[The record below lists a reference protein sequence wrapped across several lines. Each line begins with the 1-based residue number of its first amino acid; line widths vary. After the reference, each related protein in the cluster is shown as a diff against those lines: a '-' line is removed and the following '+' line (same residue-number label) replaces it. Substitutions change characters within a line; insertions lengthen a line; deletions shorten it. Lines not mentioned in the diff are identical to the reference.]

1 MVQST
6 STLPDRSLADR
17 PASESWL
24 RELDAHY
31 EPADRERIATACAL
45 MIDCRNEARLDTG
58 ETEARH
64 RLATADIL
72 FNLRMDADTLCAAL
86 LNGCLDRDALTE
98 ARLAERFG
106 SGIARMVADLGR
118 IGALTNVER
127 IIAEK
132 DQHEHEENLRRLL
145 LGIAEDV
152 RVVLVVL
159 AERLHLM
166 RAAKSLEPSRQ
177 IALAEDT
184 ERVYAPLANRLGVWQ
199 IKWELEDLALRY
211 LHPQEYKRVATA
223 LRERRAERQDYIAQV
238 IALLQQE
245 FARAGIEAQ
254 IYGRPKHI
262 YSIWK
267 KMQRKAV
274 DIEQIFDLRALR
286 VIVADIPACYAA
298 LGVVHG
304 LWKHIPREFDDY
316 IATPKGNLY
325 RSLHTAVIGPG
336 DKPLEVQI
344 RTQEMHE
351 HAELGVAAHWAYK
364 EAAGH
369 DADFQRRVV
378 WMRNWLELQND
389 CDQSGELLARFKAEC
404 EPSHVYVLTPQA
416 KVIELPKGATPLDF
430 AYTIHSE
437 IGHRCRGARV
447 NGRIVPLTHQL
458 ASGESVEI
466 LTQKNAT
473 PSRDW
478 LSAHHHYMV
487 TARARNRVRQWFKSQ
502 DFDRH
507 LSEGRVALEK
517 ELARLNIEAKPMLD
531 QIAPRYNLQRGEDLL
546 AAIGRGDLTAGQIA
560 RQVGEPRPASADSQS
575 AAQAEAA
582 TLQQMTFKPRPARSG
597 QARSGQ
603 TQAGSGSREPGI
615 VVQGV
620 GDLMTQIASCCKPV
634 PSDHIVG
641 FVTRGRGIRIHRQ
654 SCRNIAHLPPGDRER
669 LVEAHWAEQSA
680 DTRFA
685 VDLRLLAVDR
695 RGLLRDVSAALA
707 DAHADVVGVATHSD
721 RRADVAS
728 MRFTLNIRG
737 IDELDRLVTKL
748 RQVADVLEVKRV

>member
-6 STLPDRSLADR
+6 STLPDPTLEDG
-17 PASESWL
+17 PAAELWL
-24 RELDAHY
+24 RELHAHY
-31 EPADRERIATACAL
+31 APADCERIAAACGL
-45 MIDCRNEARLDTG
+45 MIDCRAAACLDTG

-64 RLATADIL
+64 RLGAADIL
-72 FNLRMDADTLCAAL
+72 FNLRMDAETLCAAL
-86 LNGCLDRDALTE
+86 LNGCLGRHQLTE
-98 ARLAERFG
+98 VGLAERFG
-106 SGIARMVADLGR
+106 PGIARMVADLGR
-118 IGALTNVER
+118 IGQLTKVER

-159 AERLHLM
+159 ADRLHLM
-166 RAAKSLEPSRQ
+166 RSAKSLDRTRQ
-177 IALAEDT
+177 RVLAEDT

-211 LHPQEYKRVATA
+211 SQPEEYKRVAAA
-223 LRERRAERQDYIAQV
+223 LSERRAERQDYIAAV
-238 IALLQQE
+238 IALLHQE
-245 FARAGIEAQ
+245 FERAGLDAKIS
-254 IYGRPKHI
+254 GRPKHI
-262 YSIWK
+262 FSIWR
-267 KMQRKAV
+267 KMRRKGV

-286 VIVADIPACYAA
+286 VIVTDIPECYAA

-304 LWKHIPREFDDY
+304 LWKHIPHEFDDY

-378 WMRNWLELQND
+378 WMRSWLELQSD

-416 KVIELPKGATPLDF
+416 KVIELPRGATPLDF
-430 AYTIHSE
+430 AYAIHSE

-447 NGRIVPLTHQL
+447 NGRIVPLTHKL

-478 LSAHHHYMV
+478 LSPHQHYLV
-487 TARARNRVRQWFKSQ
+487 TSKARNRVRQWFKAQ

-507 LSEGRVALEK
+507 LSEGRVTLDR
-517 ELARLNIEAKPMLD
+517 ELARLGLDDSKPMLD
-531 QIAPRYNLQRGEDLL
+531 KIAPRYNLQRGEDVL
-546 AAIGRGDLTAGQIA
+546 AAIGRGDLNVGVIA
-560 RQVGEPRPASADSQS
+560 RLVGESRLSATDSANANAHADSN
-575 AAQAEAA
+575 ANANEV
-582 TLQQMTFKPRPARSG
+582 THPLTFKPRQRRSEH
-597 QARSGQ
+597 AAAERH
-603 TQAGSGSREPGI
+603 EPGI
-615 VVQGV
+615 LVQGV

-634 PSDHIVG
+634 PRDPIVG

-654 SCRNIAHLPPGDRER
+654 SCRNIANLPPGDRER
-669 LVEAHWAEQSA
+669 LVDALWAEQSA
-680 DTRFA
+680 NTRFS
-685 VDLRLLAVDR
+685 VDVRLLAVDY

-707 DAHADVVGVATHSD
+707 DAQADVTGLTTQSD
-721 RRADVAS
+721 RRADVAN
-728 MRFTLNIRG
+728 MRFTLRIAS
-737 IDELDRLVTKL
+737 IDELDRVLNKL
-748 RQVADVLEVKRV
+748 RQLPDVLEVKRV

>member
-1 MVQST
+1 MVQSV
-6 STLPDRSLADR
+6 STLPDSTLEDR
-17 PASESWL
+17 PAAEVWL
-24 RELDAHY
+24 RELDSHY
-31 EPADRERIATACAL
+31 EALECERIAAACTL
-45 MIDCRNEARLDTG
+45 MIDCRGESRLDTG
-58 ETEARH
+58 ESEARH

-86 LNGCLDRDALTE
+86 LNGCLGREQVTE
-98 ARLAERFG
+98 DRLAERFG
-106 SGIARMVADLGR
+106 PGIARMVADLGR
-118 IGALTNVER
+118 IGALTNVAR

-159 AERLHLM
+159 AERLQLM
-166 RAAKSLEPSRQ
+166 RAAKLLEPARQ
-177 IALAEDT
+177 TALAEDT

-211 LHPQEYKRVATA
+211 RHPKDYKRVASA
-223 LRERRAERQDYIAQV
+223 LRERRAERQDYIARV
-238 IALLQQE
+238 IERLREE

-254 IYGRPKHI
+254 ISGRPKHI
-262 YSIWK
+262 YSIWR
-267 KMQRKAV
+267 KMQRKRV

-325 RSLHTAVIGPG
+325 RSLHTAVIGPE

-369 DADFQRRVV
+369 DADFHRRVV

-404 EPSHVYVLTPQA
+404 EPAHVYVLTPQA

-430 AYTIHSE
+430 AYAIHSE

-466 LTQKNAT
+466 LTQKNAS

-478 LSAHHHYMV
+478 LSPHHHYMV
-487 TARARNRVRQWFKSQ
+487 TSRARHRVRQWFKSQ

-507 LSEGRVALEK
+507 LAEGRTALDR
-517 ELARLNIEAKPMLD
+517 ELARLTIDAKPMLD
-531 QIAPRYNLQRGEDLL
+531 QVASRYNLQRGEDVL
-546 AAIGRGDLTAGQIA
+546 AAIGRGDLSVGQIA
-560 RQVGEPRPASADSQS
+560 RQVGEPRAPAGEN
-575 AAQAEAA
+575 AQASQAEQA
-582 TLQQMTFKPRPARSG
+582 QQFTFKSR
-597 QARSGQ
+597 QARTGATNS
-603 TQAGSGSREPGI
+603 SNREPDI
-615 VVQGV
+615 IVQGV

-634 PSDHIVG
+634 PRDPIVG

-654 SCRNIAHLPPGDRER
+654 NCRNIAHLPPSDCER

-680 DTRFA
+680 DSRFA
-685 VDLRLLAVDR
+685 VDVRLLASDR
-695 RGLLRDVSAALA
+695 RGLLRDVSAVLA
-707 DAHADVVGVATHSD
+707 DANADVAGVTTHSD

-728 MRFTLNIRG
+728 MRFTLRIAG
-737 IDELDRLVTKL
+737 IDELERLLAKL
-748 RQVADVLEVKRV
+748 RQVPDIFEVKRV

>member
-1 MVQST
+1 MVQSL
-6 STLPDRSLADR
+6 STLPDPALQDR
-17 PASESWL
+17 PAADLWL
-24 RELDAHY
+24 HALRAHY
-31 EPADRERIATACAL
+31 DTLDCERIASACAL
-45 MIDCRNEARLDTG
+45 MIDCRGEVRLDTG

-72 FNLRMDADTLCAAL
+72 FNLRMDSDTLCAAL
-86 LNGCLDRDALTE
+86 LNGCIGRQHLSE
-98 ARLAERFG
+98 QVLAERFG
-106 SGIARMVADLGR
+106 RSIARMVADLER
-118 IGALTNVER
+118 ISALTNVAR

-166 RAAKSLEPSRQ
+166 RAAKALARDRQ
-177 IALAEDT
+177 IALAGDT

-211 LHPQEYKRVATA
+211 LHPREYKRVAKA
-223 LRERRAERQDYIAQV
+223 LRERRAERQDYIARV
-238 IALLQQE
+238 IAQLREE
-245 FARAGIEAQ
+245 FTRAGVAARIS
-254 IYGRPKHI
+254 GRPKHI
-262 YSIWK
+262 YSIWR
-267 KMQRKAV
+267 KMQRKRV

-304 LWKHIPREFDDY
+304 LWKHIPNEFDDY

-325 RSLHTAVIGPG
+325 RSLHTAVIGPE
-336 DKPLEVQI
+336 DRPVEVQI

-364 EAAGH
+364 EATGV

-430 AYTIHSE
+430 AYAIHSE
-437 IGHRCRGARV
+437 VGHRCRGARV
-447 NGRIVPLTHQL
+447 NGRIVPLTHRL

-478 LSAHHHYMV
+478 LSPHHGYMI
-487 TARARNRVRQWFKSQ
+487 TARARSRVRQWFKSQ

-507 LSEGRVALEK
+507 LSEGRAALDK
-517 ELARLNIEAKPMLD
+517 ELARLGYEARPSLD
-531 QIAPRYNLQRGEDLL
+531 LIAPRYNLQRGEDVL
-546 AAIGRGDLTAGQIA
+546 AAIGRGDL
-560 RQVGEPRPASADSQS
+560 S
-575 AAQAEAA
+575 AAQVARLFVESQQAA
-582 TLQQMTFKPRPARSG
+582 SATVPPSAPTG
-597 QARSGQ
+597 
-603 TQAGSGSREPGI
+603 TQRLLLKSRQSKAGNTAASAREPGI
-615 VVQGV
+615 LVQGV
-620 GDLMTQIASCCKPV
+620 GDLMTQVASCCKPV
-634 PSDHIVG
+634 PPDPIVG
-641 FVTRGRGIRIHRQ
+641 FVTRGRGVRIHRQ
-654 SCRNIAHLPPGDRER
+654 SCHNIAHLPAVDRDR
-669 LVEAHWAEQSA
+669 LIEARWAEQSA

-685 VDLRLLAVDR
+685 VDLRLLAIER
-695 RGLLRDVSAALA
+695 RGLLRDVSAVLA
-707 DAHADVVGVATHSD
+707 DAQ
-721 RRADVAS
+721 ADVAGLTTRAERRAEVTN
-728 MRFTLNIRG
+728 MRITLRIRG
-737 IDELDRLVTKL
+737 IEELERLQARL
-748 RQVADVLEVKRV
+748 RQIPDVLEVKRV